1 MDLMQKGKQ
10 FAQAGRFEE
19 ALDAFLLALEN
30 DKENPDLHF
39 YLGLS
44 FSSLEQFEYAK
55 HHYETALMLDPN
67 HQKTQLVFDSV
78 QNVEAKT
85 PPERKM
91 LLKAIAKTRK
101 EQESGKSEKNE
112 SSGTLSVDASTA
124 TEPDLS
130 NDDDFSSEPRI
141 KMTDDKWEKAFPAGD
156 LKPRPKKPSSGLGNV
171 IWIIIGIAI
180 VGAAVYYALN
190 YFYPPVQ

>member
-10 FAQAGRFEE
+10 YAQAGRFEK

-67 HQKTQLVFDSV
+67 HQKTKLVFESV
-78 QNVEAKT
+78 QNVDAKT
-85 PPERKM
+85 PPERKL

-101 EQESGKSEKNE
+101 EQSEGAATEEDASSPSNNE
-112 SSGTLSVDASTA
+112 SLA
-124 TEPDLS
+124 TS
-130 NDDDFSSEPRI
+130 QSDDETFSSEPRI
-141 KMTDDKWEKAFPAGD
+141 KMTEDKWEKAFPAGD
-156 LKPRPKKPSSGLGNV
+156 LKPRSRRGDPSSGLGKIV
-171 IWIIIGIAI
+171 WILIGIAI
-180 VGAAVYYALN
+180 VGAAVYFTLN

>member
-10 FAQAGRFEE
+10 YAQAGRFEE

-67 HQKTQLVFDSV
+67 HQKTKLVFDSV
-78 QNVEAKT
+78 QNVDAKT
-85 PPERKM
+85 PPERKL

-101 EQESGKSEKNE
+101 EQNE
-112 SSGTLSVDASTA
+112 SAGADKDAASQNNSGSLASSQSD
-124 TEPDLS
+124 EEIL
-130 NDDDFSSEPRI
+130 SSEPRI
-141 KMTDDKWEKAFPAGD
+141 KRRKI
-156 LKPRPKKPSSGLGNV
+156 SGKRRFL
-171 IWIIIGIAI
+171 
-180 VGAAVYYALN
+180 LET
-190 YFYPPVQ
+190 

>member
-10 FAQAGRFEE
+10 HAQAGRFEE

-67 HQKTQLVFDSV
+67 HQKTKLVFDSV
-78 QNVEAKT
+78 QNVDAKT

-91 LLKAIAKTRK
+91 LLKAVAKTRK
-101 EQESGKSEKNE
+101 EQEGGQTEDNAKPQ
-112 SSGTLSVDASTA
+112 SV
-124 TEPDLS
+124 EPDNAS
-130 NDDDFSSEPRI
+130 YDEPSTDEPRI
-141 KMTDDKWEKAFPAGD
+141 KLTDDKWEQAFPAGN
-156 LKPRPKKPSSGLGNV
+156 LKPRRKSPTQSSVWMRLV
-171 IWIIIGIAI
+171 WTLIGIAA

-190 YFYPPVQ
+190 YFYPPIVQSVIQ

>member
-10 FAQAGRFEE
+10 HAQAGRFEE

-67 HQKTQLVFDSV
+67 HQKTKMVFESV
-78 QNVEAKT
+78 QNVDAKT
-85 PPERKM
+85 PPERKL

-101 EQESGKSEKNE
+101 EQEGAQTDPQAHEAE
-112 SSGTLSVDASTA
+112 ASSYSDDA
-124 TEPDLS
+124 PDP
-130 NDDDFSSEPRI
+130 EPRI
-141 KMTDDKWEKAFPAGD
+141 KMTDDKWEQAFAAGD
-156 LKPRPKKPSSGLGNV
+156 LKPRRKSAQPSGLV
-171 IWIIIGIAI
+171 RLLWIIIAIAA

-190 YFYPPVQ
+190 YFYPPIQ